1 VASRFEEIAQ
11 LRDLA
16 PIVRHLQDSRAKLLS
31 AAEEVTEQRWRE
43 SPAPDSW
50 SAAEVIAHVASVEE
64 RTIFG
69 MKRLLR
75 RTPQPVPL
83 RKRFHLPLAIAT
95 WRGRKVR
102 TPIPLDVKRVR
113 DKQESFAG
121 LVVTRQATLEFIES
135 TRGTDVSAYHYEHP
149 FLGNLNMYE
158 WFRTIGYHELRHAKQ
173 IRELVATFRY

>member
-1 VASRFEEIAQ
+1 VQELAS
-11 LRDLA
+11 
-16 PIVRHLQDSRAKLLS
+16 IVRHLQTSRAKLLS
-31 AAEEVTEQRWRE
+31 VAEEVSNLRWRE
-43 SPAPDSW
+43 SPAPDCW

-69 MKRLLR
+69 LKRLLQSA
-75 RTPQPVPL
+75 PKPVPL
-83 RKRFHLPLAIAT
+83 RIRFHLPLAIAT

-102 TPIPLDVKRVR
+102 TPIPLDAKRVR
-113 DKQESFAG
+113 AKQESFAG
-121 LVVTRQATLEFIES
+121 LLATRQATLEFIES

-173 IRELVATFRY
+173 IRELVETFHD